1 MYLKIQDQL
10 SRLVELEQ
18 QPQRIVSVVPSQ
30 TELLFGLGLTAEKVV
45 GVTRFC
51 THPEAET
58 KEISKIGGTKQL
70 DIEKIKSLR
79 PDLILANKE
88 ENTREQI
95 ELLMQVAPVWV
106 SNVSTLEEAFEMIEA
121 VGLLTGT
128 QPNAQSLVEAIRSNF
143 NELPKRKPLKA
154 AYYIWKGPYMVA
166 GGDTFIHHLLEAAGF
181 KNVFAEKNRY
191 PPILMSDLI
200 EASPD
205 VILLSDEPY
214 PFKQKH
220 QEQFKEMCPQAQVL
234 LVRGDMFSWYG
245 SRLLETPNYINELW
259 HLLATSAPNH

>member
-1 MYLKIQDQL
+1 MYLKVQDQL
-10 SRLVELEQ
+10 LRPVELEQ
-18 QPQRIVSVVPSQ
+18 QPLRIVSVVPSQ
-30 TELLFGLGLTAEKVV
+30 TELLFGLGLSAERVV
-45 GVTRFC
+45 GITRFC

-58 KEISKIGGTKQL
+58 KKIAKVGGTKQL
-70 DIEKIKSLR
+70 DIEKIKNLR

-121 VGLLTGT
+121 IGQLTGT
-128 QPNAQSLVEAIRSNF
+128 GPKAKSLVEAIRANF
-143 NELPKRKPLKA
+143 NELPKRKPLRTV
-154 AYYIWKGPYMVA
+154 YYIWKGPYMVV

-181 KNVFAEKNRY
+181 KNVFAKKNRY
-191 PPILMSDLI
+191 PPIPMSDLI
-200 EASPD
+200 DASPE

-220 QEQFKEMCPQAQVL
+220 QEQFREICPQAQVL

-259 HLLATSAPNH
+259 HLLAKP